1 MRTEVSI
8 WTLSGLAFL
17 DVTSLDSI
25 LISLKKKFGLP
36 LETFLQKRF
45 PTPMVSL
52 DSSTNLLG
60 LS

>member
-45 PTPMVSL
+45 PIPMVSL